1 MREASTS
8 KMWKKGRIRFWISE
22 KKEKSNHKVVTG
34 DVWILFVQFVQE
46 TLAVLGKQSNGLL
59 VVHNRVHQRLVL
71 LNEWWLPF
79 LLRVLAKQYEI
90 RTCSK
95 KRNVWFVNL
104 RTKRR
109 YLSIRSMSMPPH
121 SRIIVFQKQTMYI
134 QESSSERNS
143 NNYVQTGYFCVPSHS
158 TRLLILP
165 APTVC
170 QTSRR
175 CRTNP
180 STASSFQ
187 APCMFGF

>member
-1 MREASTS
+1 MREASIS

-143 NNYVQTGYFCVPSHS
+143 NNYVQTGYFFVPSHS